1 MLTLHINKKE
11 IFNEKTQE
19 FEYITPCSICLEHSL
34 VSISKWEAKWHKS
47 FLNTENKTNEELID
61 YVKCMTT
68 SQHIDSKIYSTL
80 SIDDIKKINL
90 YIGNP
95 MSATTFNDKRP
106 EGAAPKKKDIITSE
120 LIYYWLVA
128 YQIPFECQ
136 KWHLN
141 RLLTL
146 IKICSIKNTTGKED
160 KMSKRSILSSNKA
173 LNAARRQSYNT
184 KG

>member
-1 MLTLHINKKE
+1 MLTLHIKEKE

-19 FEYITPCSICLEHSL
+19 FEHVNACSICLEHSL

-47 FLNTENKTNEELID
+47 FLNTEDKTNDELID
-61 YVKCMTT
+61 YIKCMTV
-68 SQHIDSKIYSTL
+68 SQNISLKIYSTL
-80 SIDDIKKINL
+80 SIDEIKKINL
-90 YIGNP
+90 YIGDT
-95 MSATTFNDKRP
+95 MSATTFSERKP
-106 EGAAPKKKDIITSE
+106 EGAAPQKKDIVTSE

-136 KWHLN
+136 RWHLN

-146 IKICSIKNTTGKED
+146 IKICSIKNSNTKDD
-160 KMSKRSILSSNKA
+160 KMSKRAILANNKA
-173 LNAARRQSYNT
+173 LNTARRQAYGT